1 MDQWLLVLTTTGSV
15 FAVVGVGMFTRYIGW
30 LTEEADES
38 LLKLCIEL
46 LYPCLIFSTICDNDA
61 LRETSNILLPPV
73 VGFFTVL
80 LGLGIAW
87 AVMRLKPGVHGLD
100 RENQRYTFI
109 ITAGIYNYGFIP
121 IPLISMLFD
130 DPNRTL
136 GVLFVHNTGTSLA
149 IWTVGIMVL
158 CGGLAAGW
166 WKNVINMP
174 TISILVSLA
183 VNLTGLN
190 HYLHHAEFVMKA
202 IESIGD
208 AAIPLSILLV
218 GATITDQL
226 KPNGNNRTPFW
237 SVVKVIGWGC
247 FVRILC
253 VPALFI
259 LIAVYLPC
267 TPELRRVIVVQAAMP
282 SAVFSII
289 LARMYGGD
297 PATAIRI
304 VLATSAVSLV
314 TVPLWISLGLWAIG

>member
-1 MDQWLLVLTTTGSV
+1 MDQWLLVLTATGSV
-15 FAVVGVGMFTRYIGW
+15 FAVIGVGMFTRYVGW

-46 LYPCLIFSTICDNDA
+46 LYPCLIFSTISDNPA

-73 VGFFTVL
+73 VGFSTVII
-80 LGLGIAW
+80 GLVVAW
-87 AVMRLKPGVHGLD
+87 AVMRLSPRVHGLG
-100 RENQRYTFI
+100 RANQRYTFI
-109 ITAGIYNYGFIP
+109 IAAGIYNYGFIP

-130 DPNRTL
+130 DANRTL

-149 IWTVGIMVL
+149 IWTVGIVVL
-158 CGGLAAGW
+158 CGGLTKGW
-166 WKNVINMP
+166 WRNVVNMP
-174 TISILVSLA
+174 TITIVISLL
-183 VNLTGLN
+183 VNLTGVN
-190 HYLHHAEFVMKA
+190 KYFHHAEFLLKA

-226 KPNGNNRTPFW
+226 KPGNNRTSFRDA
-237 SVVKVIGWGC
+237 VKVIGWGC
-247 FVRILC
+247 FVRILA
-253 VPALFI
+253 VPALFL

-267 TPELRRVIVVQAAMP
+267 SPELRRVIVIQAAMP

-297 PATAIRI
+297 AGAAIRI
-304 VLATSAVSLV
+304 VVATSALSLV
-314 TVPLWISLGLWAIG
+314 TVPLWISLGLWLIG